1 MSAKYSIQLILH
13 YYILRVE
20 ENIVKPTV
28 TVCSSHTSILL
39 IVKDILDRSPGR
51 HLPQA

>member
-13 YYILRVE
+13 YILRVE

-28 TVCSSHTSILL
+28 TVCFSHTSILL